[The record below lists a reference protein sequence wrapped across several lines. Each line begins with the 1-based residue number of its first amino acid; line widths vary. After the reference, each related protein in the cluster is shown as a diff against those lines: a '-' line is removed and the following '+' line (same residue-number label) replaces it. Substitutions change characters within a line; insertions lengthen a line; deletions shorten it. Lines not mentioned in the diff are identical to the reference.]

1 MEAAT
6 LFLAQT
12 ETLIQ
17 QLVTRHSA
25 QTTILVQLGGRQ
37 LTASQHMALMRAGTF
52 GQSITKKSDAS
63 KTRAAVKR
71 SPPFL

>member
-1 MEAAT
+1 LETAT

-17 QLVTRHSA
+17 QSVTLHSA

-52 GQSITKKSDAS
+52 GQTITKKSDAS